1 MFFRTALH
9 TAFLRIA
16 ISFNENTSRKSTKI
30 SIRSL
35 DKLFSTSFFSSRLPP
50 IRSSSVLQLLWFD
63 LLQSILYLL
72 IVAFD
77 LKKFLSIFFI
87 RSCISSCLQ
96 SISRNFCRSSPFDLD
111 LLLLAVDL
119 ELFYFDLLHSILYLL
134 LLAVDLKKKLSIF
147 FIRSCIS
154 SFLDSISKNYFRS
167 LNKLLS
173 TSSKFDLLVFGKN

>member
-16 ISFNENTSRKSTKI
+16 ISFNDNTSRKSTKI

-35 DKLFSTSFFSSRLPP
+35 NKLFSTSFFSSRLPP

-96 SISRNFCRSSPFDLD
+96 SISKNFCRSSLFDLVSP
-111 LLLLAVDL
+111 LSCIRSQKII
-119 ELFYFDLLHSILYLL
+119 FDLLTNFCRLPRN
-134 LLAVDLKKKLSIF
+134 SIF
-147 FIRSCIS
+147 
-154 SFLDSISKNYFRS
+154 SFLEKI
-167 LNKLLS
+167 
-173 TSSKFDLLVFGKN
+173 KFDLLKKFVFEIP